1 MCQFLPLLKFYSFNE
16 AWPRSLSST
25 TGLCKAA
32 SDVGKLTP
40 ATGCSHPSLEVQQ
53 WSSNHVHLVNYT
65 RSQPSRR
72 LLAQGTKVEPRAV
85 HRGSP
90 SRHMQSFGG
99 LLLMRF
105 FPCTISSVSPRFH
118 CVELAGMVRAVAG
131 SIGAPPHSHAR
142 VRRSKENQFHIV
154 GRLSHTR
161 RISPRRW
168 SDHTSVGSVGALADW
183 AAHADG
189 DR

>member
-1 MCQFLPLLKFYSFNE
+1 MTSVAVFNNGLVQSCQWCREANARDGMLASFSRGPTDRVIMCI
-16 AWPRSLSST
+16 SST
-25 TGLCKAA
+25 IRA
-32 SDVGKLTP
+32 
-40 ATGCSHPSLEVQQ
+40 HSLPDAYL
-53 WSSNHVHLVNYT
+53 H
-65 RSQPSRR
+65 
-72 LLAQGTKVEPRAV
+72 KVEPRAG

-105 FPCTISSVSPRFH
+105 FPCTISSVSPRLH

-131 SIGAPPHSHAR
+131 SRGTPPHSHAR

-168 SDHTSVGSVGALADW
+168 SDHTSVGSVGALAD
-183 AAHADG
+183 
-189 DR
+189 